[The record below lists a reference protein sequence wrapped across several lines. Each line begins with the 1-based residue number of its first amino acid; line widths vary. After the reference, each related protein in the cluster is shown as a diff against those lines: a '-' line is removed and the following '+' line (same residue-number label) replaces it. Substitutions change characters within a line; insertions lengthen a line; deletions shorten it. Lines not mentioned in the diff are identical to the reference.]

1 MNDAPGVFV
10 PSPCR
15 DVCQLDSA
23 GICVGCGRSIQEI
36 AEWPGADSARRLQVR
51 TAARARVEQLLEAAE
66 RGELEHRGLR

>member
-1 MNDAPGVFV
+1 MNDGSRVSV

-36 AEWPGADSARRLQVR
+36 AEWPGADNDRRLLIRAEARRRIDL
-51 TAARARVEQLLEAAE
+51 ESEAAQRRE
-66 RGELEHRGLR
+66 LVDRGPR